1 MMTVRTRV
9 FLIVFCIAV
18 LTLLSAACIST
29 TFGEVAYSTGEI
41 TLPVSHD
48 GSDSEGYIQVTVY
61 RIANNQQEETG
72 TFFAPLNLQRGANMA
87 IIPAQL
93 EPGQYKLYFYL
104 IQNGERKAATIR
116 DLTVN

>member
-1 MMTVRTRV
+1 MTGRTHV
-9 FLIVFCIAV
+9 FLIVSGMLFCAIF
-18 LTLLSAACIST
+18 SAACVST
-29 TFGEVAYSTGEI
+29 TFGEVAYSSGEI

-48 GSDSEGYIQVTVY
+48 GSPSEGYIQVTVY

-72 TFFAPLNLQRGANMA
+72 TFFSPLNLQQGRNTAL
-87 IIPAQL
+87 IPAQL

-116 DLTVN
+116 DLTVK